1 MKNHFFIGYAGNKRK
16 EVKSIYDYID
26 LNNKPHIKTI
36 VEPYCGT
43 SALSYYIWLNNK
55 DKNYKYILNDNNPFL
70 IELYNIA
77 KDDNKLKEFHKDIVK
92 LYNSIWDLP
101 ENERKPIYN
110 KIDMNKDLLSW
121 FFKNKIYSIRAGLY
135 PVKIFKIKFFDTIL
149 NAPIIDFIRNADITF
164 TNNNG
169 LDTYKLYCNNENTL
183 IFLDPPYLSREN
195 SFYKTP
201 TAEIYEYLFNNDIE
215 KNKAYIVLCLENSWI
230 IKMLFK
236 GKKNIM
242 YDKYYDQSHTKTE
255 HIIIVNK

>member
-16 EVKSIYDYID
+16 EVKSICDYID
-26 LNNKPHIKTI
+26 LTNIKTI
-36 VEPYCGT
+36 VEPFCGT

-55 DKNYKYILNDNNPFL
+55 DKNYKFILNDNNQFL

-77 KDDNKLKEFHKDIVK
+77 KDDNKLKDFHKESIK
-92 LYNSIWDLP
+92 LFNSIFNLP
-101 ENERKPIYN
+101 EKERKPEYN
-110 KIDMNKDLLSW
+110 KLDMKKDLLSW
-121 FFKNKIYSIRAGLY
+121 FFKSKIYAIRAGLY
-135 PVKIFKIKFFDTIL
+135 PVKEFKIECLDTII
-149 NAPIIDFIRNADITF
+149 NAPIIDFLRNADITF

-169 LDTYKLYCNNENTL
+169 LDVYKLYCNNENTL
-183 IFLDPPYLSREN
+183 IFLDPPYMSREN

-236 GKKNIM
+236 GKKNIK
-242 YDKYYDQSHTKTE
+242 YDKYYDQSHVKTE
-255 HIIIVNK
+255 HIVIVNK

>member
-16 EVKSIYDYID
+16 EVKSIYDYIG

-36 VEPYCGT
+36 IEPYCGT

-55 DKNYKYILNDNNPFL
+55 EKNYKYILNDNNPFL

-77 KDDNKLKEFHKDIVK
+77 KDDNKLKDLHKDIIK
-92 LYNSIWDLP
+92 LYNSIFDLP
-101 ENERKPIYN
+101 ETEQKQAYN
-110 KIDMNKDLLSW
+110 KIDINKDLISW
-121 FFKNKIYSIRAGLY
+121 YLKSKIYSIRAGLF
-135 PVKIFKIKFFDTIL
+135 PIRKFKIEVL
-149 NAPIIDFIRNADITF
+149 NTLITAPIIDFIRNADITF

-169 LDTYKLYCNNENTL
+169 LDTYKLYCNDENTL

-242 YDKYYDQSHTKTE
+242 YDKYYEQSHTKTE